1 MKHFILNIIVLF
13 TALSAIANDKLYI
26 RDFDIVAG
34 QTKTIALILD
44 NDTAYSA
51 FQTDIYLSNGLEIEQ
66 EDGEYIIDLNPD
78 RAARSHVV
86 SSFKRE
92 DGAIRVF
99 VTSQNLATFNESSGE
114 IAYIQ
119 IKATNA
125 FPGSGTIR
133 LKNSIAAEAN
143 ATRHVLPDCVA
154 RTGEQTTLRGD
165 VNGDGEVNISDV
177 SAIVNIILGAT
188 VDSSTMTRADVN
200 EDGEVNISDINAVLD
215 IILNGN

>member
-51 FQTDIYLSNGLEIEQ
+51 FQTDIYLSNGLEIKQ

-125 FPGSGTIR
+125 FPGSGMIR

>member
-13 TALSAIANDKLYI
+13 TALSAFANDKLYI

-34 QTKTIALILD
+34 ETKTIALILD

-66 EDGEYIIDLNPD
+66 EDGEYIINLNPD

-99 VTSQNLATFNESSGE
+99 VTSQNLATFNGSSGD

-165 VNGDGEVNISDV
+165 VNSDDEVNISDV
-177 SAIVNIILGAT
+177 VDLIDYLLSRNNAQINIMNAD
-188 VDSSTMTRADVN
+188 VDSDGVINITDVT
-200 EDGEVNISDINAVLD
+200 ELIDIL
-215 IILNGN
+215 LRGN